1 MERKIEK
8 EMECVRVLRTRTGY
22 WVLGTRTGNIV
33 VYLKSAL
40 GQKWEQREGEPKSVF
55 WTFCF
60 VRTRTGYW
68 VRVLEKREK
77 KERKTSGTH
86 A

>member
-1 MERKIEK
+1 M
-8 EMECVRVLRTRTGY
+8 RTRTAYAY

-55 WTFCF
+55 WAFCF
-60 VRTRTGYW
+60 LRTRTRTRTG
-68 VRVLEKREK
+68 VRVLEKIEK
-77 KERKTSGTH
+77 TEEGEGISASKETDYDC
-86 A
+86 

>member
-1 MERKIEK
+1 M
-8 EMECVRVLRTRTGY
+8 RTRTAYAY

-55 WTFCF
+55 WAFCLLRTRTRT
-60 VRTRTGYW
+60 RTRTGK
-68 VRVLEKREK
+68 EGK
-77 KERKTSGTH
+77 KERKLKGSEL
-86 A
+86 